1 LVRSY
6 LSRRESMNR
15 FQRLTLALVI
25 LLSGLAL
32 APYIALPSEKLVWQ
46 RYADAYQPPHAVFLP
61 LLHK

>member
-1 LVRSY
+1 
-6 LSRRESMNR
+6 MNR